1 MPQYLVILSQDKTWV
16 CFSSER
22 VNQWFRVDDHHDSV
36 KRGYIENL
44 VILQYGK
51 FNSTTDD

>member
-16 CFSSER
+16 CFSSGR
-22 VNQWFRVDDHHDSV
+22 VNQWFRVDDHHDNV

-44 VILQYGK
+44 VILQ
-51 FNSTTDD
+51 